1 MHETTPTG
9 RPGRWPADR
18 PAHGS
23 ADLPDG
29 PALAGSSRGGGSLGS
44 RRLSRRRLGVLAALG
59 LLPLAGCGLRP
70 ATAYTPDVA
79 PGKIKRIDD
88 LAQGARITVTGK
100 NFTEQL
106 ILGKIGVIAARA
118 AGFEVDDLTNVPGSV
133 PVRELMTN
141 GGADMTWEY
150 TGTAWLT
157 YLGETKGIPDK
168 KKQWQA
174 VHDADLDNGLTWL
187 PPAPL
192 NNTYALA
199 VRSEAVE
206 ELGGITK
213 LSQLE
218 DLPVKDRTIC
228 VESEFNS
235 RADGLVPLLKAYDI
249 PRGKDDGVP
258 AGNISL
264 YDTGAVYTATD
275 RGSCNF
281 GEVFTTDGRI
291 QSLDLKILE
300 DDRHY
305 FPAYNVAPVLRT
317 ETLTKHPQL
326 QDVYETVTPELTD
339 DALRSLNLR
348 VDEGGE
354 LPADVAFDF
363 MVEQG
368 LVSRP

>member
-1 MHETTPTG
+1 MSDP
-9 RPGRWPADR
+9 R
-18 PAHGS
+18 
-23 ADLPDG
+23 
-29 PALAGSSRGGGSLGS
+29 SLGS
-44 RRLSRRRLGVLAALG
+44 RRIGRRGFGALAALS

-70 ATAYTPDVA
+70 ATAYTPKVA
-79 PGKIKRIDD
+79 PAGIQPIKD
-88 LAQGARITVTGK
+88 LPQGARLTVTGK

-106 ILGKIGVIAARA
+106 ILGKIGVLAAQA
-118 AGFEVDDLTNVPGSV
+118 AGFEVTDLTNVPGSV
-133 PVRELMTN
+133 PVRELMTS

-157 YLGETKGIPDK
+157 YMGETKGIPDK
-168 KKQWQA
+168 KKQWTA
-174 VHDADLDNGLTWL
+174 VRDADLANGLTWL

-206 ELGGITK
+206 KLGGITK
-213 LSQLE
+213 LSQIA

-235 RADGLVPLLKAYDI
+235 RADGLVPLLKEYGI
-249 PRGKDDGVP
+249 PRGEDDGVP
-258 AGNISL
+258 AKNISL

-275 RGSCNF
+275 SGTCNF

-291 QSLDLKILE
+291 QSLDLSILE
-300 DDRHY
+300 DDRGY
-305 FPAYNVAPVLRT
+305 FPAYNVAPVLG
-317 ETLTKHPQL
+317 TKVLKKYPGL
-326 QDVYETVTPELTD
+326 KDVFEKVSPVLTD
-339 DALRSLNLR
+339 SALRSLNLR

-363 MVEQG
+363 MVEKG
-368 LVSRP
+368 LVAEA